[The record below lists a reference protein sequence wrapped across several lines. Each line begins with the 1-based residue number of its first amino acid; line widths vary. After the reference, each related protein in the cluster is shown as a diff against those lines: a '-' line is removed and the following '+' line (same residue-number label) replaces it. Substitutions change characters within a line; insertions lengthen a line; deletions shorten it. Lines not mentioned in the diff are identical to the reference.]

1 MSIIA
6 LRAWY
11 LENYEPIPQLEK
23 RPPDIRLSKKS
34 LLKSGLRADFLEES
48 EQVRKSTWFER
59 YLEGDNVEFY
69 IEGSGG
75 YCVANI
81 DLISHEIYFMKQ
93 AVLAQLE
100 PTIFLCHQTEYPA
113 ASEALREGLLS
124 SLETLNLRSRSGRS
138 APSRLP
144 LSLVESY
151 RPKEGSLRLS
161 RTMMRKIH
169 RSLLFI
175 ADTTPIAKIDGKETA
190 QLIPS
195 PNVCI
200 EIGYAIQSKRSE
212 HILLAQMHRPDMV
225 GQFSFNLPPSQIL
238 QFQDS
243 TELNK
248 ILPQAIEIQLA
259 RFKLFA

>member
-6 LRAWY
+6 LGAWY
-11 LENYEPIPQLEK
+11 LENYEPILELEK
-23 RPPDIRLSKKS
+23 RPPDIRVNKKS

-48 EQVRKSTWFER
+48 EQVKKSIWFGR
-59 YLEGDNVEFY
+59 YLAGENVEFY

-81 DLISHEIYFMKQ
+81 DLISHEIYFTKQ
-93 AVLAQLE
+93 TVLAQLE

-113 ASEALREGLLS
+113 ASEALREGLLE
-124 SLETLNLRSRSGRS
+124 SLEILNRR
-138 APSRLP
+138 SRLP
-144 LSLVESY
+144 LSLIESY

-161 RTMMRKIH
+161 RTIMRKIH

-175 ADTTPIAKIDGKETA
+175 ADATPVAKTDTQETA

-195 PNVCI
+195 PHVCV

-212 HILLAQMHRPDMV
+212 QILLAQMQRPDLP
-225 GQFSFNLPPSQIL
+225 GQFPFDLPSSQIL
-238 QFQDS
+238 QFQDT
-243 TELNK
+243 TELGQ
-248 ILPQAIEIQLA
+248 ILPQTIETQLL

>member
-6 LRAWY
+6 LGAWY
-11 LENYEPIPQLEK
+11 LENYEPILELEK
-23 RPPDIRLSKKS
+23 RPPDIRVNKKS

-48 EQVRKSTWFER
+48 EQVKKSTWFGR
-59 YLEGDNVEFY
+59 YLAGENVEFY

-81 DLISHEIYFMKQ
+81 DLISHEIYFTKQ
-93 AVLAQLE
+93 TVLAQLE

-113 ASEALREGLLS
+113 ASEALRERLLD
-124 SLETLNLRSRSGRS
+124 SLEILNRR
-138 APSRLP
+138 SRLP
-144 LSLVESY
+144 LSLIESY

-161 RTMMRKIH
+161 RTIMRKIH
-169 RSLLFI
+169 RSLLFV
-175 ADTTPIAKIDGKETA
+175 ADATPVAKTDTQETA

-195 PNVCI
+195 PHVCV

-212 HILLAQMHRPDMV
+212 QILLAQMQRPDLP
-225 GQFSFNLPPSQIL
+225 GQFPFDLPSSQIL
-238 QFQDS
+238 QFQDT
-243 TELNK
+243 TELGQ
-248 ILPQAIEIQLA
+248 ILPQTIETQLL

>member
-6 LRAWY
+6 LGAWY
-11 LENYEPIPQLEK
+11 LENYEPILELEK
-23 RPPDIRLSKKS
+23 RPPDIRVNKKS

-48 EQVRKSTWFER
+48 EQVKKSTWFGR
-59 YLEGDNVEFY
+59 YLAGENVEFY

-81 DLISHEIYFMKQ
+81 DLISHEIYFTKQ
-93 AVLAQLE
+93 TVLAQLE

-113 ASEALREGLLS
+113 ASEALRERLLD
-124 SLETLNLRSRSGRS
+124 SLEILNRR
-138 APSRLP
+138 SRLP
-144 LSLVESY
+144 LSLIESY

-161 RTMMRKIH
+161 RTIMRKIH
-169 RSLLFI
+169 RSLLFV
-175 ADTTPIAKIDGKETA
+175 ADATPVAKTDTQETA

-195 PNVCI
+195 PHVCV

-212 HILLAQMHRPDMV
+212 QILLTQMHRPDLP
-225 GQFSFNLPPSQIL
+225 GQFPFDLPSSQIL
-238 QFQDS
+238 QFQDT
-243 TELNK
+243 TELGQ
-248 ILPQAIEIQLA
+248 ILPQTIETQLL

>member
-11 LENYEPIPQLEK
+11 LENYEPIPELEK

-48 EQVRKSTWFER
+48 QEVRKSLWFGR
-59 YLEGDNVEFY
+59 YLEGENVEFY
-69 IEGSGG
+69 VEGSGG

-81 DLISHEIYFMKQ
+81 DLISHEIYFTKQ

-100 PTIFLCHQTEYPA
+100 PTIFLCYQTEYSV
-113 ASEALREGLLS
+113 ASEALREGLLQ
-124 SLETLNLRSRSGRS
+124 SLEILNLR
-138 APSRLP
+138 SRLP

-151 RPKEGSLRLS
+151 RPKEGSVRLS

-175 ADTTPIAKIDGKETA
+175 ADTTPITKIDGKETD
-190 QLIPS
+190 LLLPS
-195 PNVCI
+195 PYVCI

-212 HILLAQMHRPDMV
+212 HILLAQMERSDIA
-225 GQFSFNLPPSQIL
+225 GQFPFDLPPSQIL
-238 QFQDS
+238 QFRD
-243 TELNK
+243 TKELSK
-248 ILPQAIEIQLA
+248 ILPQTIETHLA

>member
-6 LRAWY
+6 LGAWY
-11 LENYEPIPQLEK
+11 LENYEPILELEK
-23 RPPDIRLSKKS
+23 RPPDIRVNKKS

-48 EQVRKSTWFER
+48 EQVKKSIWFGR
-59 YLEGDNVEFY
+59 YLAGENVEFY

-81 DLISHEIYFMKQ
+81 DLISHEIYFTKQ

-113 ASEALREGLLS
+113 ASEALREGLLN
-124 SLETLNLRSRSGRS
+124 SLEILNRR
-138 APSRLP
+138 SRLP
-144 LSLVESY
+144 LSLIESY

-161 RTMMRKIH
+161 RTIMRKIH
-169 RSLLFI
+169 RSLLFV
-175 ADTTPIAKIDGKETA
+175 ADATPVAKTDTKEIA

-195 PNVCI
+195 PHVCV

-212 HILLAQMHRPDMV
+212 QILLTQMLRPDLP
-225 GQFSFNLPPSQIL
+225 GQFPFDLPSSQIL
-238 QFQDS
+238 QFQDT
-243 TELNK
+243 TELSQ
-248 ILPQAIEIQLA
+248 ILPQTIETQLL